1 MTFGSVINNMTPYVI
16 SIVMILYGALL
27 IHHSNSIIR
36 NKIASSEALAQAIKT
51 TADQG
56 GDFSNLPTTVT
67 DIPGCK
73 ASENILLAQ
82 GVAIIITLLGVLT
95 LSATLYSKHPG
106 IKQKLNYLGD
116 VHTKYGGHPYA
127 KYAKMLLV
135 LGFAIYFLVD
145 MESHKTCTDGNVGGE
160 GLLLA
165 ANITIVSLIGLYL
178 LYKLTLIIMGK
189 KNS

>member
-1 MTFGSVINNMTPYVI
+1 MTFGSVINNMTPYIVSI
-16 SIVMILYGALL
+16 SMILYGALL
-27 IHHSNSIIR
+27 LHHSNVIIR
-36 NKIASSEALAQAIKT
+36 KKMEPCPDSVAGLAVDSTNKQFANCRAS
-51 TADQG
+51 D
-56 GDFSNLPTTVT
+56 
-67 DIPGCK
+67 
-73 ASENILLAQ
+73 NILLAQ
-82 GVAIIITLLGVLT
+82 GVAIILTLLGVLV

-135 LGFAIYFLVD
+135 LGFGIYFLVD
-145 MESHKTCTDGNVGGE
+145 LENHKGCTAAGGVGGE

-165 ANITIVSLIGLYL
+165 ANIIIVSLIGLYL
-178 LYKLTLIIMGK
+178 LYKLTLIIMNK

>member
-1 MTFGSVINNMTPYVI
+1 MTFGTVINNMTPYIVSI
-16 SIVMILYGALL
+16 SMILYGSLL
-27 IHHSNSIIR
+27 LHHSNVIIR
-36 NKIASSEALAQAIKT
+36 KKMENNNKDFANCRAS
-51 TADQG
+51 D
-56 GDFSNLPTTVT
+56 
-67 DIPGCK
+67 
-73 ASENILLAQ
+73 NILLAQ
-82 GVAIIITLLGVLT
+82 GVALIVTLMGVLA
-95 LSATLYSKHPG
+95 LSATLYSHHPG

-178 LYKLTLIIMGK
+178 LYKLTLIIMNK

>member
-27 IHHSNSIIR
+27 IHHCNSIIR
-36 NKIASSEALAQAIKT
+36 KKIDAQQAGQQQQGDEGNNIKT
-51 TADQG
+51 
-56 GDFSNLPTTVT
+56 NCV
-67 DIPGCK
+67 
-73 ASENILLAQ
+73 ASENVLLAQ
-82 GVAIIITLLGVLT
+82 GVAIIITLLGLLT

-106 IKQKLNYLGD
+106 LKQKLAFLGD

-135 LGFAIYFLVD
+135 LGFGIYFLVD
-145 MESHKTCTDGNVGGE
+145 LENHKGCTAAGGVGGE

-165 ANITIVSLIGLYL
+165 ANIAIVSLIGLYL
-178 LYKLTLIIMGK
+178 LYKLTLIIMNK